1 MFHNSNIFDC
11 AAHTSRRELSRL
23 MGGGASF
30 FLPSGQTGDERI
42 AHVFREFEQE
52 CISRNLKANEIY
64 DLLSSK
70 YEVIICGE
78 KDAGRAA
85 VSPKKAKRRLRRKSI
100 QNKPTTTAKSS
111 LHGNGVSSEPSSL
124 HVAPAAPNGVD
135 AAVDKPPVGN
145 QFSRDLKI
153 DTTACRPPH
162 RRGSVDST
170 HSSPSRRGKS
180 PTKSG
185 RGAAAANAGSGRRS
199 TIVRHTA
206 STLSKAIELAQA
218 PSKKPPIPSR
228 FSVISAKA
236 LAASRSQQALASDA
250 VRSDAALAHA
260 ASQPCFP
267 SKEDNPA
274 LATQRNSL
282 SSEDSCTAVEG
293 FSLDLLHQG
302 SLAESDE
309 ELDKADDSG
318 SEDDEDADD
327 EDADVLADLPP
338 LSVQPTFV
346 QNPSGRRSSVFDDAV
361 LPPQLFECRLCQR
374 KFGSAELLETHLL
387 YSQLH
392 QQSVQRR
399 AATYQRAL
407 QETDQLGALLRKAA
421 QHFQRAYET
430 KKSFLEGRISAEQM
444 HWQRAIGKVLLQFTA
459 SQVDKIMDD
468 LRVAEAL
475 RATATAAA
483 ATAAES
489 PAQPAAPSTV
499 ELLLTTSRFFWRTK
513 TRFNL
518 HVLLHRGASHSAD
531 DDGAWMEVVCVLLP
545 ELITLALDPAALA
558 SSPTSADQ
566 QTEPTE
572 HIFLDVR
579 RLAAIPALAEA
590 TSTAQRVASWDR
602 EALVACAKFA
612 AQQVHIDFDAVRN
625 HGKHP
630 TRALYFDDHGYER
643 LALPSPVIFGPAD
656 AAGVLF
662 APTALA
668 DLPTQQHVPCG
679 SHCMQQDYEAI
690 QREMQQKI
698 DAVVAAQSDLHDAVA
713 RAATYAAKVRLRTPP
728 ATFGALTRGFS
739 FNNGLGNA
747 APGSASN
754 SRPQSKPGSG
764 QQSRAQPQ
772 AKVAGGGEFGSTTT
786 HVHHLQQRQRSLLVA
801 PATGSPKHA

>member
-1 MFHNSNIFDC
+1 
-11 AAHTSRRELSRL
+11 
-23 MGGGASF
+23 MGGGGSF
-30 FLPSGQTGDERI
+30 FLPTGQPGDERI
-42 AHVFREFEQE
+42 AHIFREFEQE

-70 YEVIICGE
+70 YDVIISGE
-78 KDAGRAA
+78 KGAGRAA
-85 VSPKKAKRRLRRKSI
+85 ASPKKAKRRLRRKSI
-100 QNKPTTTAKSS
+100 QHKPTPTAKSS
-111 LHGNGVSSEPSSL
+111 LHCNGVSSEPSSL
-124 HVAPAAPNGVD
+124 HVTPAAPSGVD
-135 AAVDKPPVGN
+135 AAMDKPPVSN

-153 DTTACRPPH
+153 DTTASRPPH

-185 RGAAAANAGSGRRS
+185 RGAGAADVVRGRRS
-199 TIVRHTA
+199 TVVRHTA
-206 STLSKAIELAQA
+206 STLCKAIELAQA

-250 VRSDAALAHA
+250 ARSDAAALAHA

-267 SKEDNPA
+267 SKEDDLA

-293 FSLDLLHQG
+293 FSLDLLQQG

-309 ELDKADDSG
+309 ELDPARDDSA
-318 SEDDEDADD
+318 SDDDDDEV
-327 EDADVLADLPP
+327 ADVLAELPP
-338 LSVQPTFV
+338 LVVQPTFV

-399 AATYQRAL
+399 AATYQQAL

-483 ATAAES
+483 AAAVES

-518 HVLLHRGASHSAD
+518 HVLLHRSASRSAD
-531 DDGAWMEVVCVLLP
+531 DDGAWLEVVCVLLP
-545 ELITLALDPAALA
+545 ELITLAQDPSALA
-558 SSPTSADQ
+558 SSPATAGQ
-566 QTEPTE
+566 QAEPTE

-590 TSTAQRVASWDR
+590 TSAAQRVASWDR

-656 AAGVLF
+656 AGGALH
-662 APTALA
+662 APTALS

-679 SHCMQQDYEAI
+679 NHCVQQDYEAI

-739 FNNGLGNA
+739 FNNGAVSGA
-747 APGSASN
+747 AGSASN

-764 QQSRAQPQ
+764 QQSRAQPL
-772 AKVAGGGEFGSTTT
+772 AKAAGGGEFGSTTT
-786 HVHHLQQRQRSLLVA
+786 HVHHLQQRQRSLLAV
-801 PATGSPKHA
+801 PASSSPTHA